1 MQTTRSP
8 VATIQGRYS
17 IGLIVFILIATILT
31 IFSIQTW
38 IAPTLKKEGEER
50 LKLSLNEVGRDITFA
65 LREVKAQQRAITQ
78 LIPTLTS
85 AQIDTQ
91 LPHLIDQYGNPL
103 VFGGGIWPL
112 PNKRLAGV
120 DRASTFYHRDE
131 SGQLVENTYWN
142 SDEAPNYYTQPWHRA
157 GQNAPQ
163 GECVWANAYKDG
175 ASAQPRTNCAMGI
188 YQQGDLYGV
197 ATIDVTLGFFN
208 QLVAEKQK
216 ALDAKIAIVE
226 SDGKIL
232 SQSRG
237 GFTRDDVLKSV
248 SGFNTPFAKAIET
261 ALNQQTQR
269 VTFQGKSQEQTL
281 LLSPVPGTPWTLV
294 VAKPTSALTALSDKM
309 LTTLAWIQL
318 PLIGLLLVIMLI
330 AFKRLHSR
338 FETFKH
344 NVDSLSS
351 GDADLT
357 LRLPIK
363 GNDELDNISHSVN
376 DFIAYL
382 QDLVQKVMS
391 ANQTCSNYV
400 EQIAHDA
407 SQTLSTLE
415 AHVRETEGV
424 ATAINQLSASASDV
438 AENVN
443 QSHDVT
449 RQMQSEAQ
457 QAREETQAS
466 TRSVIA
472 LVDNVETSEEKVAQM
487 REHATAI
494 ESILGVIGDIA
505 EQTNLLALNAAIE
518 AARAGEQGRGF
529 AVVADEVRNLASRTQ
544 QSTGEVDKMLAQV
557 SEAVTQAS
565 QSMQNTREQCVSSS
579 ERSQQVEQRI
589 DTMTQSVTQ
598 VDELSTQI
606 ATAATE
612 QSQVTEDISQTMTS
626 IRDIVAKLHQHGQTT
641 EQRAH
646 DLQAANTALQQLVG
660 QFKV

>member
-1 MQTTRSP
+1 
-8 VATIQGRYS
+8 
-17 IGLIVFILIATILT
+17 LIA
-31 IFSIQTW
+31 
-38 IAPTLKKEGEER
+38 P
-50 LKLSLNEVGRDITFA
+50 
-65 LREVKAQQRAITQ
+65 
-78 LIPTLTS
+78 P
-85 AQIDTQ
+85 
-91 LPHLIDQYGNPL
+91 P
-103 VFGGGIWPL
+103 
-112 PNKRLAGV
+112 
-120 DRASTFYHRDE
+120 FYHRDD

-157 GQNAPQ
+157 GQNAPK

-216 ALDAKIAIVE
+216 ALDASIAIVE

-248 SGFNTPFAKAIET
+248 SRFNTPFAKAIDT

-269 VTFQGKSQEQTL
+269 LIFEGKDQEQTL
-281 LLSPVPGTPWTLV
+281 LLSPVSGTPWTLV
-294 VAKPTSALTALSDKM
+294 VAKPTSALTALSDKI

-318 PLIGLLLVIMLI
+318 PLIGLLLVVMLI
-330 AFKRLHSR
+330 AFKRLHGR
-338 FETFKH
+338 FETFKQ

-357 LRLPIK
+357 LRLPTK
-363 GNDELDNISHSVN
+363 GNDELDSISHSVN

-382 QDLVQKVMS
+382 QDLVQKVMR
-391 ANQTCSNYV
+391 ANQTCSDYV
-400 EQIAHDA
+400 EQISDDA
-407 SQTLSTLE
+407 SQTLSTLN

-449 RQMQSEAQ
+449 RQMQTEAQ

-466 TRSVIA
+466 TRSVLA
-472 LVDNVETSEEKVAQM
+472 LVDNVEVSEQKVAQM

-518 AARAGEQGRGF
+518 AARAGDQGRGF

-557 SEAVTQAS
+557 SDAVTQAS
-565 QSMQNTREQCVSSS
+565 QAMQETREQCVLSS